1 MQVQW
6 PRSNWSVVLSC
17 PEIKSLDSLHK
28 LPLMIENWITLD
40 QLENKTQNLRPR
52 QVGDIFHFLC
62 NNNLSLAAAINI
74 QRNCGEKMVNLQAND
89 RERTGEYLYYI
100 KDSWYLLIE
109 CCSCN
114 QNQQSFY
121 IPVVVRLSTEKRKMT
136 HIKKYRFG
144 KYMTSF
150 ILT

>member
-1 MQVQW
+1 MTN
-6 PRSNWSVVLSC
+6 PIDLLSY
-17 PEIKSLDSLHK
+17 PEMKSLESLHK
-28 LPLMIENWITLD
+28 LPLMTENRTTSVQMENQTQSFRLGL
-40 QLENKTQNLRPR
+40 LE
-52 QVGDIFHFLC
+52 DIFHFL
-62 NNNLSLAAAINI
+62 NNLSLSVAINI

-150 ILT
+150 ILTKNTS

>member
-1 MQVQW
+1 MTN
-6 PRSNWSVVLSC
+6 PIDLLSY
-17 PEIKSLDSLHK
+17 PEMKSLESLHK
-28 LPLMIENWITLD
+28 LPLMTENRTSSVQIENQTQSLRLGL
-40 QLENKTQNLRPR
+40 LE
-52 QVGDIFHFLC
+52 DIFHFL
-62 NNNLSLAAAINI
+62 NNLSLSVAINI

-150 ILT
+150 ILTKNTS